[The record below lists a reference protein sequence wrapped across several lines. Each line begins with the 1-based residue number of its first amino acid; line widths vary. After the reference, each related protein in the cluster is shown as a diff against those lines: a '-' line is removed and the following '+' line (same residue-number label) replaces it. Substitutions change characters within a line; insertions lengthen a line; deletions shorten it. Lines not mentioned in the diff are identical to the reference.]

1 MSGIG
6 IYVTRGRITEVA
18 KALTYRANPEKSDE
32 IYSRGSN
39 VESKPLILKGGN
51 MKIAYP
57 DLEIYYEDLWVRFYP
72 QTEKGKTLIRE
83 YRGTDHEWYRFMAD
97 AVGYDEGI
105 IFPYN
110 RVNKFTT
117 YVNVRLRKEKE

>member
-39 VESKPLILKGGN
+39 VESKPLILKEE
-51 MKIAYP
+51 KI
-57 DLEIYYEDLWVRFYP
+57 
-72 QTEKGKTLIRE
+72 
-83 YRGTDHEWYRFMAD
+83 
-97 AVGYDEGI
+97 
-105 IFPYN
+105 
-110 RVNKFTT
+110 
-117 YVNVRLRKEKE
+117 